1 MRGDGSIYK
10 RGNIWWMSF
19 YRDGRQVL
27 MSCKTES
34 EHQARIKL
42 RNVMRMQDD
51 EFAEPRYRRVT
62 VGELITN
69 LLDHYEIE
77 KKDDFRVDTKS
88 RWDLHLKPRFEKF
101 KAYLFNS
108 TIQKKYRLERLAEG
122 ASNTTINRELQ
133 VIRKA
138 FYLGSEQ
145 EPPLV
150 KRVPR
155 FHLVKEENARK
166 GFANRTQMEA
176 LKKAAGED
184 SIGMRAL
191 VEAAHMLGWRRG
203 ELIDRVR
210 VKNINLPDNCIRI
223 EDSKNGEPR
232 EVPLTATLRVL
243 FQALIVGKNPEE
255 RVFPTDSYVRK
266 VWPEITAKAGI
277 PGLLF
282 HDLRRT
288 SARSKRAAG
297 VDTSVT
303 MELMGWK
310 TESMF
315 RRYGIVAQEDKL
327 EALNK
332 QEAYQIKPN

>member
-1 MRGDGSIYK
+1 
-10 RGNIWWMSF
+10 MSF

-34 EHQARIKL
+34 ETVARQKL
-42 RNVMRMQDD
+42 RKVLRMSDD
-51 EFAEPRYRRVT
+51 EFSEPRFRRVT
-62 VGELITN
+62 VGELVSN
-69 LLDHYEIE
+69 LLDHYEVS
-77 KKDDFRVDTKS
+77 KKDDFRSDTKS
-88 RWDLHLKPRFEKF
+88 RWDLHLKQRFDKF

-108 TIQKKYRLERLAEG
+108 TAQKKYRLERLEEG

-150 KRVPR
+150 KRVPK

-176 LKKAAGED
+176 LKKAASEH
-184 SIGMRAL
+184 SIEMRAL
-191 VEAAHMLGWRRG
+191 IESAHMLGWRRG
-203 ELIDRVR
+203 ELIDQVRVR
-210 VKNINLPDNCIRI
+210 NINLPDNTIRI
-223 EDSKNGEPR
+223 EDSKNGDPR

-243 FQALIVGKNPEE
+243 FEALVVGKAPDD
-255 RVFPTDSYVRK
+255 RVFPTNSQLRDA
-266 VWPEITAKAGI
+266 WPAITAKAGV

-310 TESMF
+310 TDSMF
-315 RRYGIVAQEDKL
+315 RRYAIVGTEDKL
-327 EALNK
+327 AALNK
-332 QEAYQIKPN
+332 QEAYEVKEVKPN

>member
-1 MRGDGSIYK
+1 
-10 RGNIWWMSF
+10 MSF

-42 RNVMRMQDD
+42 RKMLRMQDD
-51 EFAEPRYRRVT
+51 EFSEPRFRRVT
-62 VGELITN
+62 VGELVNN
-69 LLDHYEIE
+69 LLDHYEMS
-77 KKDDFRVDTKS
+77 KKDDFRHDTKS
-88 RWDLHLKPRFEKF
+88 RWDLHLKQRFEKS

-108 TIQKKYRLERLAEG
+108 TTQKKYRLERLEEG

-133 VIRKA
+133 VLRKA

-150 KRVPR
+150 KRVPK

-243 FQALIVGKNPEE
+243 FEALVVGKNPDD
-255 RVFPTDSYVRK
+255 RVFPTNDYVRK
-266 VWPEITAKAGI
+266 HWPLITAKAGV

-315 RRYGIVAQEDKL
+315 RRYGIVATEDKL
-327 EALNK
+327 AALNK
-332 QEAYQIKPN
+332 QEAYEVKPN